1 VANFIE
7 KLDLAETVG
16 RLYLQGQTATQIAKS
31 LDAPRTQVV
40 AALEDFK
47 SLLRRESDS
56 AIDIRNRLVDIMFEA
71 DESFRMVIDEAW
83 KTAKEADA
91 AGELKTKVTALK
103 LVESSTKNRSDLVQR
118 VGVGQDED
126 IIDQINETEEK
137 QAVLIELLREIRN
150 EYPEVAEVIATRL
163 SQIQNHVEVVA
174 IEYPDE

>member
-1 VANFIE
+1 MANFIE

-16 RLYLQGQTATQIAKS
+16 RLYLQGQTATQISKNI
-31 LDAPRTQVV
+31 DAPRTQVV

-56 AIDIRNRLVDIMFEA
+56 AVDIRNRLVDIMFEA

-83 KTAKEADA
+83 KTAKEADQ

-150 EYPEVAEVIATRL
+150 EYPEVAELIATRL
-163 SQIQNHVEVVA
+163 SQIQNQVEAVS

>member
-16 RLYLQGQTATQIAKS
+16 RLYLQGQTATQISKD

-83 KTAKEADA
+83 KTVKEADA

-126 IIDQINETEEK
+126 IIDQINQTEEK

-150 EYPEVAEVIATRL
+150 EHPEVAELIATKL
-163 SQIQNHVEVVA
+163 SQIQDNVEVVS

>member
-1 VANFIE
+1 MANFIE

-16 RLYLQGQTATQIAKS
+16 RLYLQGQTATQISKD

-83 KTAKEADA
+83 KTVKEADA

-126 IIDQINETEEK
+126 IIDQINQTEEK

-150 EYPEVAEVIATRL
+150 EHPEVAELIATKL
-163 SQIQNHVEVVA
+163 SQIQDNVEVVS

>member
-1 VANFIE
+1 MGNFIE

-16 RLYLQGQTATQIAKS
+16 RLYLQGQTATQIS
-31 LDAPRTQVV
+31 RGIDAPRAHVV

-83 KTAKEADA
+83 KTAQEAEA

-126 IIDQINETEEK
+126 IIDQINDTEEK
-137 QAVLIELLREIRN
+137 QQVLIELLREIR
-150 EYPEVAEVIATRL
+150 EEHPEVAEIIATRL
-163 SQIQNHVEVVA
+163 SRIQNNVEA
-174 IEYPDE
+174 ISIEYPDE

>member
-1 VANFIE
+1 MGNFIE

-16 RLYLQGQTATQIAKS
+16 RMYLQGQTATQIARS

-83 KTAKEADA
+83 RTAKEADA
-91 AGELKTKVTALK
+91 AGELKTKVVALK

-126 IIDQINETEEK
+126 IIDQINDTEER
-137 QAVLIELLREIRN
+137 QQVLIELLKEIK
-150 EYPEVAEVIATRL
+150 EEHPEVAELIATRL
-163 SQIQNHVEVVA
+163 SRIQSEVEA
-174 IEYPDE
+174 ITIEYPNE

>member
-16 RLYLQGQTATQIAKS
+16 RLYLQGQTATQISKNI
-31 LDAPRTQVV
+31 DAPRTQVV

-56 AIDIRNRLVDIMFEA
+56 AVDIRNRLVDIMFEA

-83 KTAKEADA
+83 KTAKEADQ

-150 EYPEVAEVIATRL
+150 EYPEVAELIATRL
-163 SQIQNHVEVVA
+163 SQIQNQVEAVS